1 MGIEGLE
8 GWMDDLV
15 IIRLL
20 KDQRL
25 LIMLKGLAC
34 FSFISELTTSYLSS
48 ECSGTPAKTASNLPV
63 SVCPPLSESYPPSA
77 DSEVPSPARTTS
89 LASGESQGQS
99 EDM

>member
-1 MGIEGLE
+1 MDLRGLKG
-8 GWMDDLV
+8 GWDDLV

-48 ECSGTPAKTASNLPV
+48 ECSGTPARTASNLPV
-63 SVCPPLSESYPPSA
+63 SACPPLSESYPPSA